1 MLVCKFGGT
10 SVGSADRFAATA
22 DIITSRLVQPV
33 VIVVSAMSKTTSAL
47 IEGARAAAD
56 GRVDVYQTTREE
68 LESRHVSTIEQLLPS
83 CTDRNGLI
91 QTIRDRLEN
100 YGRLCASI
108 ATLGEYTMRGNDAV
122 ASVGEEL
129 SSRILAAVLRMA
141 GIPAE
146 AVSATEIV
154 ETDDEYGNA
163 TPNMTAT
170 QHKARS
176 RLLPLLAHGTVP
188 VVTGYIGATTQGV
201 TTTLGRGGSDYS
213 AAILGAVL
221 DAKTVEIWT
230 DVSGILTADPKLVP
244 EATILRELSYAEAAE
259 LAYFGADVLHPKT
272 IAPLAKRGIRLA
284 ILNSFS
290 PVDPGTAVVAQPSEG
305 RAIAPAILS
314 TEGLC
319 LIRLSGNGRGWTL
332 QMASRALRRLDEAGV
347 DVLMFSQSFTER
359 SLNLVVRASDE
370 VHGLRLLSRE
380 FEHDARAGLLADIA
394 THQQVAS
401 VSVVGMPRSRAAE
414 VTSTAFAALGAL
426 RQRVIAV
433 AQATTGGSVSFIL
446 PDEDVARV
454 VPYVHRQLGL

>member
-10 SVGSADRFAATA
+10 SVGSADRFAATVDVIA
-22 DIITSRLVQPV
+22 TRLGQPL
-33 VIVVSAMSKTTSAL
+33 VIVISAMSKTTSAL

-56 GRVDVYQTTREE
+56 GRVKVYQTTRDE
-68 LESRHVSTIEQLLPS
+68 LESRHVNTIKELLPAGP
-83 CTDRNGLI
+83 DRENLVEA
-91 QTIRDRLEN
+91 IRDRLLN
-100 YGRLCASI
+100 YARLCASI
-108 ATLGEYTMRGNDAV
+108 STLGEYTMRGNDAV

-129 SSRILAAVLRMA
+129 SSRILAAVLRA
-141 GIPAE
+141 RGIPSE
-146 AVSATEIV
+146 AISATEIV
-154 ETDDEYGNA
+154 ETDDRYGSAAPDMGA
-163 TPNMTAT
+163 TER
-170 QHKARS
+170 KARS

-213 AAILGAVL
+213 AAILGAAL
-221 DAKTVEIWT
+221 DAETVEIWT

-244 EATILRELSYAEAAE
+244 EATILRELSYEEAAE

-272 IAPLAKRGIRLA
+272 IAPVAERRIRLA
-284 ILNSFS
+284 ILNSFR
-290 PVDPGTAVVAQPSEG
+290 PEDPGTAVVAEPSDG

-332 QMASRALRRLDEAGV
+332 QMASRALRRLDEDGV

-370 VHGLRLLSRE
+370 EHGLRLLSRE

-414 VTSTAFAALGAL
+414 VTSTAFASLGAL
-426 RQRVIAV
+426 GQRVIAV

-454 VPYVHRQLGL
+454 VPYVHSQLGL